1 MKSIFSSESMFSRI
15 MNKVGDIILL
25 SILWVV
31 CSLPLIT
38 IGASTSAA
46 YYVAAKVIRHN
57 TGYVWK
63 SFFKAF
69 KLNFKTSLGMTIL
82 FTLFAGLL
90 LFNLIYVKGEST
102 ELDFSLRCIYMAIAF
117 LLIGTYAYAF
127 AVLSRFTIKGGK
139 ILIMSFQL
147 VFRHF
152 VSTMAFVAMFIVVS
166 VGIYLM
172 PWAVLIFP
180 GAMLFVDT
188 FLMERVLLKYMPK
201 PEEDSEEAQS
211 WYYQ

>member
-1 MKSIFSSESMFSRI
+1 MKSIFDSNNLFSRI
-15 MNKVGDIILL
+15 MNKVGDMILL

-31 CSLPLIT
+31 CSIPLIT

-57 TGYVWK
+57 SGYVWK
-63 SFFKAF
+63 SFFKSF
-69 KLNFKTSLGMTIL
+69 KLNFKASIGMTVL
-82 FTLFAGLL
+82 FIFLAVLL

-102 ELDFSLRCIYMAIAF
+102 ELDFYLRCVYMGIAF
-117 LLIGTYAYAF
+117 VFLGVYAYAF
-127 AVLSRFTIKGGK
+127 AVLSRFDIKGGR
-139 ILIMSFQL
+139 ILMMSFQL

-152 VSTMAFVAMFIVVS
+152 ISTAALVALFILVS

-180 GAMLFVDT
+180 GVMLFIDT

-201 PEEDSEEAQS
+201 PEEDSEEAES